1 MKKAPAAGP
10 VETGAARMRKAIR
23 TGRFDRVTFGRAP
36 GFVQA
41 NLVILPADWAGDFL
55 RYCHANPEACP
66 LLCVSEPGSPHLPA
80 LGSDIDVRRDVP
92 RYRVFED
99 GVEIAKADR
108 LDEWWRDDLVTF
120 ALGCSFSFEEA
131 LLEAG

>member
-23 TGRFDRVTFGRAP
+23 TGRFDRVTFGRAL

-66 LLCVSEPGSPHLPA
+66 LLCVSEPGQSPAFAGAGQRH
-80 LGSDIDVRRDVP
+80 RRAARRAAIP
-92 RYRVFED
+92 
-99 GVEIAKADR
+99 GV
-108 LDEWWRDDLVTF
+108 
-120 ALGCSFSFEEA
+120 
-131 LLEAG
+131 